1 MQALLDVMDSHFLG
15 NTVEDYLIAAAVFLG
30 VLLVLPIARVIILR
44 RLKALSQRTVND
56 LDDLLHDLATGLG
69 V

>member
-44 RLKALSQRTVND
+44 RLSVSNSQFSR
-56 LDDLLHDLATGLG
+56 
-69 V
+69 